1 MVVSMHLS
9 PDAVLPAI
17 ANFISHINEIMKSIA
32 QIKSTGRTV
41 LALSLA
47 MSMFLGL
54 SLAQASSAQ
63 AFWWW
68 PNHAHGQ
75 EVNDDTVTV
84 TIKKYIDGAP
94 ATAGNADNLSF
105 PMTASWNDVGGDGEG
120 SGNYTLSSNTS
131 PAYQAKTAELNEGSS
146 YSTSEILTG
155 SNVGASCTQGG
166 KPFALVGYS
175 VGSSLSQAKDAAKS
189 TTTPSF
195 TNLQQD
201 KYVIVWN
208 KTCDDNA
215 TTTPGGTSGEISGS
229 VTGGQNG
236 EDPGDLEVT
245 SIEAQKTTATA
256 NGQFADGWKYVFNIT
271 VPTDEPNLAMK
282 FANWVDEDDASHTIP
297 VANNMRISSAQASSS
312 SPVLL
317 TAANTY
323 SSPDLHMTGDLDPTE
338 DGLQVKVVVEVA
350 VPTSTFNG
358 NYSTSYGVRTLE

>member
-1 MVVSMHLS
+1 MSMKTITKH
-9 PDAVLPAI
+9 AKKVGKATI
-17 ANFISHINEIMKSIA
+17 
-32 QIKSTGRTV
+32 
-41 LALSLA
+41 ALSLGVA
-47 MSMFLGL
+47 MLGA
-54 SLAQASSAQ
+54 SFAQANTAQ

-68 PNHAHGQ
+68 PNHAHAQ
-75 EVNDDTVTV
+75 ENDDTVTV
-84 TIKKYIDGAP
+84 TIKKYIDGEP
-94 ATAGNADNLSF
+94 ATANSADNMAF
-105 PMTASWNDVGGDGEG
+105 PMTATWNDVGGAGEG

-146 YSTSEILTG
+146 YSTSELLTEA
-155 SNVGASCTQGG
+155 NVGATCTQGG

-175 VGSSLSQAKDAAKS
+175 VGSTLNQAKDASKS

-208 KTCDDNA
+208 KSCDDNA

-229 VTGGQNG
+229 VTGGQNSQN
-236 EDPGDLEVT
+236 PGDLEVT
-245 SIEAQKTTATA
+245 SIEAQDTTATA

-271 VPTDEPNLAMK
+271 VPTDEPNVAMK
-282 FANWVDEDDASHTIP
+282 FANWVDANNASHTIP

-312 SPVLL
+312 SAVVL

-323 SSPDLHMTGDLDPTE
+323 SSPALTMINDLDPTE
-338 DGLQVKVVVEVA
+338 DGLQVKVLVEVA

-358 NYSTSYGVRTLE
+358 NYSTSYGVQTLP